1 MGFPPPAAASQQEIV
16 NQGRGSNMSKN
27 QFYKKNN
34 RWTEGL
40 ISAAKAV
47 ASSTNMLIE
56 TADGVISGRN
66 SPEQL
71 IVASNDVGASTAADA
86 RPISTLAIAPMPS
99 TSTRTSLYARGTA
112 WR

>member
-1 MGFPPPAAASQQEIV
+1 VA
-16 NQGRGSNMSKN
+16 QGKGSSSRTA
-27 QFYKKNN
+27 FYKRNN

-47 ASSTNMLIE
+47 ASSTNLLIE

-71 IVASNDVGASTAADA
+71 
-86 RPISTLAIAPMPS
+86 
-99 TSTRTSLYARGTA
+99 
-112 WR
+112 

>member
-1 MGFPPPAAASQQEIV
+1 VAKGK
-16 NQGRGSNMSKN
+16 GGSSRTA
-27 QFYKKNN
+27 FYKRNN

-66 SPEQL
+66 KLEQ
-71 IVASNDVGASTAADA
+71 
-86 RPISTLAIAPMPS
+86 M
-99 TSTRTSLYARGTA
+99 
-112 WR
+112 